1 MTEINSDEKYSYE
14 EMHENGKIQDADRFY
29 SICKNCIYLLEKSRF
44 LKDEQIVKTSKGEFK
59 LKIKKKKQ
67 NKFVILIHNSKY
79 SYSLL
84 NEEFDDQIEMLKEF
98 KHYCRKLEEGKFKII
113 KNFEALDSHYR
124 RIFTRVRYG
133 ILIL

>member
-1 MTEINSDEKYSYE
+1 M
-14 EMHENGKIQDADRFY
+14 
-29 SICKNCIYLLEKSRF
+29 EKSNF

-67 NKFVILIHNSKY
+67 KKFAISIHNSKY
-79 SYSLL
+79 RYHLL
-84 NEEFDDQIEMLKEF
+84 NEEFDNQREALKEF
-98 KHYCRKLEEGKFKII
+98 KHYCKKLEDGKFKII
-113 KNFEALDSHYR
+113 RNFDALDSHYR